1 MTTGTDLGTAT
12 LHSPAVAA
20 YAWARTPWLLVVAR
34 GHARLLAELEAMFR
48 DDPRVR
54 VIENRRQ
61 GQALLPRGEAV
72 TRAEPSTG

>member
-1 MTTGTDLGTAT
+1 MTTGTDPRTAT
-12 LHSPAVAA
+12 LDSPAAA
-20 YAWARTPWLLVVAR
+20 GYAWARTPWLLVVAR
-34 GHARLLAELEAMFR
+34 GQSRLLAELEAIFR

-72 TRAEPSTG
+72 TRAELPTG

>member
-1 MTTGTDLGTAT
+1 MTTGTHPRTAA
-12 LHSPAVAA
+12 LDSPAAA
-20 YAWARTPWLLVVAR
+20 GYAWARTPWLLVVAR

-61 GQALLPRGEAV
+61 GQALLPRGDAV
-72 TRAEPSTG
+72 TRAELPTG

>member
-1 MTTGTDLGTAT
+1 MTTDTDPRNAL
-12 LHSPAVAA
+12 LDSPAAA
-20 YAWARTPWLLVVAR
+20 GYAWSRTPWLLVVAR

-61 GQALLPRGEAV
+61 GHALLPRGETV
-72 TRAEPSTG
+72 TRAELSTF